1 MIKRRASLREGN
13 PLLALGKKYSVVTI
27 FLNVVYFKIQLA
39 HTVDRNLGGTV
50 SRKRANNVNELTIT

>member
-1 MIKRRASLREGN
+1 MIKRRASLSEGN